1 MNILVT
7 GSSGFIG
14 YNLCNFFLKRKNNVF
29 GIDNFFSSSKQKT
42 QKLIEEYPN
51 FKFYE
56 IDIREKKKMEPIF
69 KDIDAVVNLAGQVS
83 VQKSFTDLL
92 ENDSINSQGF
102 INILDL
108 CLKNKI
114 KDLIFASS
122 CSVYGETNEIPIRE
136 NFSLKPKSPYAASK
150 ISNETYSQVFCDLN
164 YQTVIT
170 ALRFFNVV
178 GPWQSIDSDYGAV
191 IPRWINSF
199 LKNQVPLI
207 FGDGEATRDFIDVE
221 DISNLINLIIS
232 SEKNYSFEIFN
243 VGSGKETKIINLF
256 NIMKNVMKKYKID
269 FNFEYPQFKSKR
281 AGDINRSVSENSKI
295 SNFFQYKDYID
306 IEKSISKILTIQ
318 YDKK

>member
-83 VQKSFTDLL
+83 VQKSFTDIL

-150 ISNETYSQVFCDLN
+150 ISNET
-164 YQTVIT
+164 
-170 ALRFFNVV
+170 
-178 GPWQSIDSDYGAV
+178 
-191 IPRWINSF
+191 
-199 LKNQVPLI
+199 
-207 FGDGEATRDFIDVE
+207 
-221 DISNLINLIIS
+221 
-232 SEKNYSFEIFN
+232 
-243 VGSGKETKIINLF
+243 
-256 NIMKNVMKKYKID
+256 
-269 FNFEYPQFKSKR
+269 
-281 AGDINRSVSENSKI
+281 
-295 SNFFQYKDYID
+295 FQ
-306 IEKSISKILTIQ
+306 
-318 YDKK
+318 